1 MKKLLFI
8 FGLLALTAH
17 AETVDIGGTQIN
29 LPSPGELVK
38 VTPDINEIFEFL
50 EEVNNI
56 QFPNAWVIASYIS
69 LQDLQENKDYVRLCR
84 INIVKDGI
92 NGSVPR
98 HIFNQVKSTLKTLTD
113 ESSSFSQTILKHVN
127 KTEKN
132 IKEHIYNENSM
143 SEIAL
148 KTNIYKETDD
158 SIILLGKVM
167 EEANNN
173 DIKQYVVYNAIATIY
188 VKNKVLNLDCKSSED
203 QSHWLESTITT
214 WAEQIQNQNPSSIWD
229 KTYSQIKELGIVN
242 IWLILVVAVIG
253 IVLNSIIRNVF
264 IRTN

>member
-1 MKKLLFI
+1 MKKLFFI

-29 LPSPGELVK
+29 LPSPKELVK
-38 VTPDINEIFEFL
+38 VTPDMNEIFEFL

-56 QFPNAWVIASYIS
+56 QFSNAWVIASYIS

-127 KTEKN
+127 KKEKN
-132 IKEHIYNENSM
+132 IKKNIYNEN
-143 SEIAL
+143 
-148 KTNIYKETDD
+148 
-158 SIILLGKVM
+158 
-167 EEANNN
+167 
-173 DIKQYVVYNAIATIY
+173 
-188 VKNKVLNLDCKSSED
+188 
-203 QSHWLESTITT
+203 
-214 WAEQIQNQNPSSIWD
+214 
-229 KTYSQIKELGIVN
+229 
-242 IWLILVVAVIG
+242 
-253 IVLNSIIRNVF
+253 
-264 IRTN
+264 